1 MNAKAGRKP
10 ASMPES
16 KEVDISDAVIE
27 QEVAANNQLA
37 AMRLQDESNA
47 RMLASQLGYVL
58 PADSTDP
65 DLIQR
70 DIAANMRRSVE
81 SCLEVGKGL
90 AVLKAACGHGNFKAR
105 LDVLGIEESVARR
118 FAQAAAKFSNRATSH
133 DLSKAI
139 GSQSKLFELLVLD
152 DEQADE
158 LAQTGAT
165 AGITLDE
172 VERMTVKELRAA
184 LREAREE
191 ARAKEDRR
199 AALIQQNEDLREQ
212 LVRIKR
218 EKPEDALNAAQQ
230 EAAVILAEVLGRV
243 RGDFRNALQVL
254 CELDAQNT
262 IYLAGMV
269 GQVGAELA
277 ALREQ
282 FALPDLADARDA
294 QLAAEVAQWA
304 LPAADTTPDSTLD
317 GTPDSTS
324 AFGFDGA

>member
-1 MNAKAGRKP
+1 
-10 ASMPES
+10 
-16 KEVDISDAVIE
+16 
-27 QEVAANNQLA
+27 
-37 AMRLQDESNA
+37 
-47 RMLASQLGYVL
+47 
-58 PADSTDP
+58 
-65 DLIQR
+65 
-70 DIAANMRRSVE
+70 
-81 SCLEVGKGL
+81 
-90 AVLKAACGHGNFKAR
+90 
-105 LDVLGIEESVARR
+105 
-118 FAQAAAKFSNRATSH
+118 
-133 DLSKAI
+133 
-139 GSQSKLFELLVLD
+139 
-152 DEQADE
+152 
-158 LAQTGAT
+158 
-165 AGITLDE
+165 
-172 VERMTVKELRAA
+172 MTVKELRAA

-304 LPAADTTPDSTLD
+304 LPAAGATPDSAPDGAPD

-324 AFGFDGA
+324 AFGLDGA

>member
-1 MNAKAGRKP
+1 
-10 ASMPES
+10 
-16 KEVDISDAVIE
+16 
-27 QEVAANNQLA
+27 
-37 AMRLQDESNA
+37 
-47 RMLASQLGYVL
+47 
-58 PADSTDP
+58 
-65 DLIQR
+65 
-70 DIAANMRRSVE
+70 MRRSVE

-105 LDVLGIEESVARR
+105 LDVLGIDMYVASR
-118 FAQAAAKFSNRATSH
+118 FISAASKFSNLRLNANLTA
-133 DLSKAI
+133 AI
-139 GSQSKLFELLVLD
+139 GNQTKLFELLVLD
-152 DEQADE
+152 DEQAQE
-158 LAQTGAT
+158 LAEDGAT